1 MNNFNTSFQQ
11 YHGQQFNSHMGQL
24 NSYKTESYDNK
35 YMNVQTNSFKQMSL
49 TTAPFEPSTDSNSS
63 EYAQFD
69 SLNA

>member
-1 MNNFNTSFQQ
+1 
-11 YHGQQFNSHMGQL
+11 MGQL

-49 TTAPFEPSTDSNSS
+49 TTAPFEPSTDTNSS